1 MKFEIE
7 ISPEAIKS
15 IEAQARFIAEEQLE
29 PQSAEIWLAEVY
41 DAITSLNFLPGRC
54 SLAPENKF
62 LDETIH
68 MLPIY
73 RHLILFMI
81 DSDAST
87 VRVYSFRAGREL
99 PDQPNDK

>member
-7 ISPEAIKS
+7 ISPEAIEH
-15 IEAQARFIAEEQLE
+15 IEVQARFIAEEQLE
-29 PQSAEIWLAEVY
+29 PKSAEIWLSEVY
-41 DAITSLNFLPGRC
+41 DAIASLNFLPGRC

-68 MLPIY
+68 MLRIHK
-73 RHLILFMI
+73 HLILFTI
-81 DSDAST
+81 DSAASI

-99 PDQPNDK
+99 PKQTKDI